1 MANALLNHAIK
12 TVWQEPN
19 QDRQFN
25 VGLAR
30 LTPLGGVL
38 YSQKV
43 LWHTVFT
50 PKVEGRKWFHIY
62 QVGQVPEEVFDVL
75 LMDSTWITIEKI
87 CESQSILIDLYLV
100 SGGMV
105 PRNKVWL
112 MRDFSNN
119 ILVCIEHDRK
129 TNYGTDTSIDGYTG
143 VAKNQKINLDN
154 SNVIIRF

>member
-87 CESQSILIDLYLV
+87 CESQSILIDLYF
-100 SGGMV
+100 
-105 PRNKVWL
+105 N
-112 MRDFSNN
+112 F
-119 ILVCIEHDRK
+119 C
-129 TNYGTDTSIDGYTG
+129 
-143 VAKNQKINLDN
+143 
-154 SNVIIRF
+154 F